1 MQGVSRSGE
10 AVEVAEWPSGRMAE
24 RPQRHQRRATGGLV
38 LMVVGRGPRV
48 TALADGKKW
57 AAFNLPLAAG
67 EHMARRVRGASEQEG
82 SMKTAKQ
89 DWLN

>member
-1 MQGVSRSGE
+1 MFLVLLSPAQGVSRSGKAAE
-10 AVEVAEWPSGRMAE
+10 AAE

-48 TALADGKKW
+48 TALAGGKKW
-57 AAFNLPLAAG
+57 AAFSLPLAAG
-67 EHMARRVRGASEQEG
+67 RHMARRVRGASEQEG
-82 SMKTAKQ
+82 SVKTAKQ